1 MTTEQTN
8 ILTYFNIL
16 NRYKKIIFTFV
27 IFSLIIATGISFLLP
42 NWYYSYAVIKPSED
56 GGLNFFSAVLGSK
69 GLSSIGKNLG
79 VGSLQYSDLDYYQ
92 SLLSSRRISINLIE
106 KFKLKKIYSQEY
118 LFKTIDELKAN
129 SEFQSDSKSNLL
141 IIGVYDKD
149 PQRAKKMVDEYLFE
163 LESFVKEITDF
174 NAKNNREFIEKRY
187 IQNRKDLDTAEANMK
202 SFQKKHGVIIP
213 EEQFSGTIKAYAEI
227 AAQKL
232 FLESQ
237 ISSIKAIQGENSP
250 NLVGLYEQQKIIERQ
265 EKEFRVINEQ
275 KPQNE
280 FYISLNRAPDLI
292 NSYIK
297 LFREVEIQNKLL
309 ELVYP
314 LYEQYK
320 MEESKS
326 VPAFIEID
334 KSFYPEYK
342 VKPKRAIIVISSA
355 IFSFLLI
362 CSFIFMYEYIIKIKK
377 DNMS

>member
-1 MTTEQTN
+1 MSTEQTN

-16 NRYKKIIFTFV
+16 KNYKKIIIIFV
-27 IFSLIIATGISFLLP
+27 VISSIFATGISLLLP

-69 GLSSIGKNLG
+69 GLSTIGKNLG

-92 SLLSSRRISINLIE
+92 SLLSSRRISIKLIE
-106 KFKLKKIYSQEY
+106 KFKLKEIYEQEY
-118 LFKTIDELKAN
+118 LFKTINELKAN
-129 SEFQSDSKSNLL
+129 SEFQADPKSNLL
-141 IIGVYDKD
+141 IVGVYDKD
-149 PQRAKKMVDEYLFE
+149 PQRSKSMVDEYLSE
-163 LESFVKEITDF
+163 LEIFVKEIANF

-202 SFQKKHGVIIP
+202 AFQKKHGVIIP

-237 ISSIKAIQGENSP
+237 ISSIKVIQGENSP
-250 NLVGLYEQQKIIERQ
+250 NLLGLYEQKKILDRQ
-265 EKEFRVINEQ
+265 EKDFRVLSDRT
-275 KPQNE
+275 PQNE

-326 VPAFIEID
+326 APAFVEID
-334 KSFYPEYK
+334 RPFYPEYK
-342 VKPKRAIIVISSA
+342 VKPKRALMVISSA
-355 IFSFLLI
+355 VFSLLLI
-362 CSFIFMYEYIIKIKK
+362 CSFIFIYEYIIRIKK
-377 DNMS
+377 DNIL